1 MVGVRLEMVWEMRPV
16 KHRHNIEPSIVL
28 RARADNPLVVSLN
41 QIKFFGVKV
50 STALVLFLPDLV
62 RVAIRNKVELNDEIL
77 AFSWLNNFSKIFMN
91 VPHRLFIVGVA
102 KVRSVRAKDLAI
114 LVHSFLARVFLLND
128 LPSLH
133 LFLLT
138 RHVTILI
145 TVLLI
150 FKYFEKL
157 SVILLI
163 RHLGLSL

>member
-1 MVGVRLEMVWEMRPV
+1 M
-16 KHRHNIEPSIVL
+16 NI
-28 RARADNPLVVSLN
+28 
-41 QIKFFGVKV
+41 
-50 STALVLFLPDLV
+50 
-62 RVAIRNKVELNDEIL
+62 
-77 AFSWLNNFSKIFMN
+77 
-91 VPHRLFIVGVA
+91 PHRLFIVGVA
-102 KVRSVRAKDLAI
+102 KVRSIRAKDLAI
-114 LVHSFLARVFLLND
+114 FVHSFLTRVFFLND

-163 RHLGLSL
+163 RHFSLSLLPSFSFQLLNQLVLEFLSVNP

>member
-1 MVGVRLEMVWEMRPV
+1 
-16 KHRHNIEPSIVL
+16 
-28 RARADNPLVVSLN
+28 
-41 QIKFFGVKV
+41 
-50 STALVLFLPDLV
+50 
-62 RVAIRNKVELNDEIL
+62 
-77 AFSWLNNFSKIFMN
+77 MN

-102 KVRSVRAKDLAI
+102 KVRSVRAKNLAI
-114 LVHSFLARVFLLND
+114 LVHSFLARVLLLND

-163 RHLGLSL
+163 RHFSLSLLPSFPFQLLNQLFLEFLSINPQELFLLFFQELKKLLH